1 MPKKDCNLSVDLLF
15 LPKKKGCESLPA
27 LDKTNEQVYAIYIEH
42 SFEGCREI
50 FMGQEAEFRTL
61 IFAINRIETVR
72 AIFRLLEERHASG
85 SQPKPAKEN

>member
-1 MPKKDCNLSVDLLF
+1 
-15 LPKKKGCESLPA
+15 
-27 LDKTNEQVYAIYIEH
+27 
-42 SFEGCREI
+42 
-50 FMGQEAEFRTL
+50 MGQAEEFRTL